1 MTVGR
6 IEVRRCF
13 TPSANRPHLPWLPVA
28 TAGLFLGGPLFK
40 QDLMPVQ
47 PFTGLVSFAR
57 NNSSFYREL
66 YAGLPDHVAHLTD
79 LPVVPQAGFWR
90 ANSPRDNRLLT
101 APLEDAVVFRSGGTT
116 GSPKFSYYTRTE
128 WRELTAAFGAGLA
141 CAGLQ
146 PGHRV
151 ADLFYAGDLY
161 ASFSFILDSLHRS
174 PVANVRLPIGGAAP
188 WESTAAA
195 LEEFRVQ
202 VVAGTPT
209 TLCSLAERLDCAGR
223 QLPHVEL
230 LFFGGECLFSDQLPL
245 LWTAFPNAEP
255 RSIGYA
261 SVDAGLLGKAVPGDD
276 PRIHRA
282 FTPHTVME
290 ILCDE
295 TDRPVDG
302 NGVPG
307 RLVVT
312 DLRRR
317 LMPVLRYPV
326 GDRAEWVDR
335 DAGVFRILGR
345 SEEGVRV
352 GPVSLYTDDVHDVIS
367 AADTAGEVTGLQ
379 LVVRRRDGRDGL
391 VLRLAVADPG
401 EEHAEVGEAV
411 VAAVLAQRPLYASA
425 TAAGHVSPL
434 AIEWVRHG
442 DLAVNS
448 RSGKLIR
455 VIDER
460 PHS

>member
-1 MTVGR
+1 
-6 IEVRRCF
+6 
-13 TPSANRPHLPWLPVA
+13 
-28 TAGLFLGGPLFK
+28 
-40 QDLMPVQ
+40 MPVQ
-47 PFTGLVSFAR
+47 PFAELIRFAR
-57 NNSSFYREL
+57 HNSPFYREL
-66 YAGLPDHVAHLTD
+66 YARLPEHVTRLTD
-79 LPVVPQAGFWR
+79 LPVVPQADFWR
-90 ANSPRDNRLLT
+90 ANSPRGNRLLT
-101 APLEDAVVFRSGGTT
+101 APLDEAVVFRSGGTT

-128 WRELTAAFGAGLA
+128 WREFTAAFGAGLVR
-141 CAGLQ
+141 AGLR

-161 ASFSFILDSLHRS
+161 ASFSFVLDSLHRS

-188 WESTAAA
+188 WESTAAT

-209 TLCSLAERLDCAGR
+209 TLCSLAERLTRAGR
-223 QLPHVEL
+223 TLPDVEL
-230 LFFGGECLFSDQLPL
+230 LFFGGECLFGDQLPL
-245 LWTAFPNAEP
+245 LREAFPHARP
-255 RSIGYA
+255 RSLGYA
-261 SVDAGLLGKAVPGDD
+261 SVDAGLLGEAVPGDD
-276 PRIHRA
+276 TRVHRA
-282 FTPHTVME
+282 FTPHTVAE
-290 ILCDE
+290 ILSDD
-295 TDRPVDG
+295 TDRPVEA

-317 LMPVLRYPV
+317 LMPVLRYPA

-335 DAGVFRILGR
+335 DTGVFRILGR
-345 SEEGVRV
+345 AEEGVRV
-352 GPVSLYTDDVHDVIS
+352 GPVSLYTEDVHDVVR

-391 VLRLAVADPG
+391 VLRLATAGPG
-401 EEHAEVGEAV
+401 AHHAGLGESV
-411 VAAVLAQRPLYASA
+411 VAALLAQRPFYATA
-425 TAAGHVSPL
+425 TAAGHVDPL
-434 AIEWVRHG
+434 RVEWVRHQ

-455 VIDER
+455 VVDER